1 MRVDRKINLA
11 ELEATPTP
19 PTRLYANRVKVYPA
33 RVRGT
38 FRTAKY
44 AVLIFAL
51 AVYYVLP
58 WLRWSRGD
66 GAPDQLI
73 LLDFAGRRFYLGPV
87 EIWPQEIYLVTGLLI
102 LCAIG
107 LFLVSSLF
115 GRVWCGYACPQTVW
129 TDLFMW
135 IERRIEGDRNARMKL
150 DQGQRG
156 AAYWRK
162 KVTKHALWLIIA
174 LLTGGSFVLYVQD
187 APTAVRDI
195 FTGQAGAWTYTFVG
209 LLTFT
214 TYALAG
220 WAREQVCT
228 YMCPWP
234 RFQAA
239 MLDEQSLIVTYRA
252 WRGEPRGKH
261 KQGEPW
267 EGRGDC
273 IDCRQ
278 CVNVCPTGIDIRDGQ
293 QLECIGCGL
302 CIDACNAV
310 MDKIGRPRGL
320 IALDTL
326 ANVQAC
332 ERAVATTPPGPARVP
347 LAEAAHQPM
356 KIIRPRTMIYIGV
369 LSLVAAV
376 MLLALATRSVTDLSV
391 LRDRAPVY
399 VLLSDG
405 SVRNAYT
412 LKIVN
417 KTHEERVFTLR
428 LDGLA
433 GASLAAIGTE
443 DVAGATIPLS
453 ATPDSVSSHRV
464 YVTAPAGATL
474 PDSTPVTFR
483 LVDAAGREAT
493 RAESVFL
500 APRR

>member
-1 MRVDRKINLA
+1 MDRNINLA
-11 ELEATPTP
+11 EPRATATP

-33 RVRGT
+33 RVHGT

-44 AVLIFAL
+44 AFLVFAL
-51 AVYYVLP
+51 AVYYTLP
-58 WLRWSRGD
+58 WLRWPRGE

-102 LCAIG
+102 LSAIG

-150 DQGQRG
+150 DQGARD

-162 KVTKHALWLIIA
+162 KVTKHALWLVIA
-174 LLTGGSFVLYVQD
+174 FLTGGSFVLYVQD

-195 FTGQAGAWTYTFVG
+195 FTGEAGAWTYTFVG

-214 TYALAG
+214 TYTLAG

-332 ERAVATTPPGPARVP
+332 ERAVAATPPGPGRIPV
-347 LAEAAHQPM
+347 AEAAHQRM
-356 KIIRPRTMIYIGV
+356 KIIRPRTMIYLGV

-417 KTHEERVFTLR
+417 KTHEARVFTLS

-433 GASLAAIGTE
+433 AATLAAVGTE
-443 DVAGATIPLS
+443 DVTGATIPLS
-453 ATPDSVSSHRV
+453 AAPDSVASHRV
-464 YVTAPAGATL
+464 YVTAPPGAVL
-474 PDSTPVTFR
+474 PESTTVTFR
-483 LVDAAGREAT
+483 LIDAAGREAA